1 MKTEI
6 EAKFLN
12 IDIDEFRNRLESL
25 GASRV
30 QSERLMKRIILDF
43 PDGRLDRIGGWVRVR
58 NEGDKTTLSYKQQN
72 DDSLHG
78 TKEINIVV
86 SDFNETSELLNA
98 IGLSEKSYQETK
110 RESWVLDNT
119 EIEID
124 TWPWVPSF
132 VEVESK
138 DEELLNVVLKKLD
151 LKLENA
157 FHGSVAVVYKQYY
170 DVSEEEV
177 NNMGSITFEEMPVV
191 LIGKSKRLCED

>member
-6 EAKFLN
+6 EAKFL
-12 IDIDEFRNRLESL
+12 DINVDELRKKLQSI
-25 GASRV
+25 GASQV
-30 QSERLMKRIILDF
+30 QSERLMKRRILDF
-43 PDGRLDRIGGWVRVR
+43 PDGRLDKIGGWVRVR
-58 NEGDKTTLSYKQQN
+58 NEGDRTTLSYKQQN

-86 SDFNETSELLNA
+86 SDLGETSDLLKA

-110 RESWVLDNT
+110 RESWVLDGT

-132 VEVESK
+132 VEVESP
-138 DEELLNVVLKKLD
+138 DEESLNKVLEQLD

-157 FHGSVAVVYKQYY
+157 FHGGVAVVYRQYY
-170 DVSEEEV
+170 DISEDEV
-177 NNMGSITFEEMPVV
+177 NNMNAITFEKIPAILV
-191 LIGKSKRLCED
+191 GKSKDFDK